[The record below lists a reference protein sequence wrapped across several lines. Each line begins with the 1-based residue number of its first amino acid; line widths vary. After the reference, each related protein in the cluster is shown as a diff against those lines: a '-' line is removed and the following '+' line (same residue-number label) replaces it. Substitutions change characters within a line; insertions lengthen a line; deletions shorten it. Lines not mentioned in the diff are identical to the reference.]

1 MQPVTTM
8 YRNDLESEERQTAR
22 AASATL
28 PALADAELAAHAGL
42 EALNHSAIDSHV
54 LCPRA
59 QAADVLVEQMDGEAQ
74 KCLHRTRRLGVVIE
88 SSRLRRRTAWL
99 RIRKTK

>member
-1 MQPVTTM
+1 M

-28 PALADAELAAHAGL
+28 PAPADAEPTAHAGL
-42 EALNHSAIDSHV
+42 EALNHPAMDSHV

-74 KCLHRTRRLGVVIE
+74 KCLHRTRHIDVVLE

-99 RIRKTK
+99 RIRRTK

>member
-22 AASATL
+22 PASATL
-28 PALADAELAAHAGL
+28 PAPADAEPTAHAGIG
-42 EALNHSAIDSHV
+42 ALDRPAIDSHV

-59 QAADVLVEQMDGEAQ
+59 QAADVLLDRMDGEAQ
-74 KCLHRTRRLGVVIE
+74 KYLHRTRHLDVVLQ

-99 RIRKTK
+99 CTRRTK

>member
-1 MQPVTTM
+1 M

-28 PALADAELAAHAGL
+28 PALAEAELTAHAGL
-42 EALNHSAIDSHV
+42 EALDHPAIDSHV
-54 LCPRA
+54 VCPRA
-59 QAADVLVEQMDGEAQ
+59 QAAEVLLERMYGEAQ
-74 KCLHRTRRLGVVIE
+74 KYLHRTRHLDVVLE

-99 RIRKTK
+99 RIRRTK